1 MGNKSLI
8 LCLTISHG
16 DGPSWELKW
25 HFFIRWYSLISGMI
39 KRCRRRTKKSAKS
52 RQIPR
57 QNLLP
62 LSSEEFS
69 VSLLRRVR
77 LAGALWLQWFRWCS
91 AWIRPCGV
99 SLQSHRVSRFRWP
112 YLSRRWGWTFRK
124 WKRTAPP
131 KPAMRPSHWAG
142 KTGKSSDC
150 KPPRKWRWNG
160 VARTK
165 KGRPSFSGTMGKLKW
180 TWVRKWSNQQRI
192 FCRGKKTKLI
202 QSFITFSDF
211 MGTKTFTPYFW
222 FPQYLLLLIKTSNLV
237 FVS

>member
-16 DGPSWELKW
+16 GPSWELKW
-25 HFFIRWYSLISGMI
+25 HFFIHWYSLISGMI
-39 KRCRRRTKKSAKS
+39 KRCRRRTKKSAKL

-77 LAGALWLQWFRWCS
+77 LAGALWLPWFRWCS

-99 SLQSHRVSRFRWP
+99 SLQSHRVSLFRWP
-112 YLSRRWGWTFRK
+112 CLSRRRWGWTFRK

-131 KPAMRPSHWAG
+131 KPATRPCHWAG

-160 VARTK
+160 MGWRGQK
-165 KGRPSFSGTMGKLKW
+165 KGDHLLAEQ
-180 TWVRKWSNQQRI
+180 WVSWS
-192 FCRGKKTKLI
+192 
-202 QSFITFSDF
+202 
-211 MGTKTFTPYFW
+211 
-222 FPQYLLLLIKTSNLV
+222 
-237 FVS
+237 